1 MGRNTRCPENPEGF
15 TEFRRLLEFPESP
28 VKSLQRNPNPLA
40 GGDFLFYPQAE
51 HRKRTF
57 EVRAKRMAKEK

>member
-1 MGRNTRCPENPEGF
+1 
-15 TEFRRLLEFPESP
+15 
-28 VKSLQRNPNPLA
+28 LQRNPNPLA